1 MWSIFEHLCLLIHI
15 EFRQKQNSFSRRFHL
30 KKKTLR
36 IFLWTKDWETIWNEA
51 TYVEVHVGDR
61 RPDYYTVDS
70 LYCVQGSVKM
80 HWGLLHHFLKK
91 KKSGNAQSF
100 RSLRVNLEKSRCCI
114 PSTKAN
120 MLAESS
126 LNDMWVRS
134 SRGRSLYGRRTKP
147 RNWTITAS
155 ESPITW

>member
-30 KKKTLR
+30 KKNSQNLPVNQRLR
-36 IFLWTKDWETIWNEA
+36 NHLKWSNT
-51 TYVEVHVGDR
+51 R
-61 RPDYYTVDS
+61 RSARWRQTS
-70 LYCVQGSVKM
+70 RLLYCGFS
-80 HWGLLHHFLKK
+80 LLCTGQCQNALGPIASLSEK

-134 SRGRSLYGRRTKP
+134 SRGRSLYGRQTKP